1 MKYCPNCKSKLRDDA
16 VFCVNCG
23 INTNEYTPTPTSVE
37 EFSDI
42 TAKLMDLANELKEKY
57 VGGMTAMD
65 VNVTIAKEK
74 IISETGELKAQLDAE
89 RQKSSMLMRELEDA
103 KRAVANLNTEI
114 SALKTENEAL
124 KQNAVQ
130 SSNPA
135 PSEPTNNFVGET
147 QILSS
152 DEQNNEPYRQ
162 EEASTQTPEQP
173 RFCPNCGNPITSEM
187 LFCNECGYRLK

>member
-1 MKYCPNCKSKLRDDA
+1 MR
-16 VFCVNCG
+16 
-23 INTNEYTPTPTSVE
+23 NEV
-37 EFSDI
+37 I
-42 TAKLMDLANELKEKY
+42 
-57 VGGMTAMD
+57 
-65 VNVTIAKEK
+65 
-74 IISETGELKAQLDAE
+74 KA
-89 RQKSSMLMRELEDA
+89 
-103 KRAVANLNTEI
+103 
-114 SALKTENEAL
+114 AL

>member
-65 VNVTIAKEK
+65 VNVT
-74 IISETGELKAQLDAE
+74 
-89 RQKSSMLMRELEDA
+89 
-103 KRAVANLNTEI
+103 KR
-114 SALKTENEAL
+114 
-124 KQNAVQ
+124 
-130 SSNPA
+130 
-135 PSEPTNNFVGET
+135 
-147 QILSS
+147 
-152 DEQNNEPYRQ
+152 
-162 EEASTQTPEQP
+162 
-173 RFCPNCGNPITSEM
+173 
-187 LFCNECGYRLK
+187 